1 MPTPILGYPYQ
12 IRVIL
17 PSSNSMKRLI
27 PFIIFF
33 FLVVALTYVLYGN
46 QVTIRFGENEKSDDD
61 HIRERTAVG
70 KLQSLGSVVISDSGT
85 HILILK
91 DKSTILL
98 SGLGVSLDSAIGK
111 QVEVEGRETTTP
123 SGKELIQVLRL
134 RELPPEQ
141 ATAEVVSRA
150 WVSFEDASLGVK
162 FSKREFWKNASTR
175 DGLML
180 TIPADLS
187 TCGDECEQIK
197 DDTISLEKLD
207 NSKAAP
213 LVSFVGDPKLATR
226 NVIGVKSLSGYK
238 FVRPDGVIVVA
249 VAREK
254 FVFRFT
260 YTPGAVRSADSVAND
275 FHSLLNSFE
284 FVSASR

>member
-1 MPTPILGYPYQ
+1 
-12 IRVIL
+12 
-17 PSSNSMKRLI
+17 MKRLI

-33 FLVVALTYVLYGN
+33 FLVVGLTYVLYGN
-46 QVTIRFGENEKSDDD
+46 QVTIRFGDSEKSDVD

-70 KLQSLGSVVISDSGT
+70 RLQSLGSVVIPGSGT

-98 SGLGVSLDSAIGK
+98 SELGVSLDSAIGK

-134 RELPPEQ
+134 RVLPPEE
-141 ATAEVVSRA
+141 APTEAVSRG
-150 WVSFEDASLGVK
+150 WVSFEDAGLGVK
-162 FSKREFWKNASTR
+162 FSKREFWKNASAR
-175 DGLML
+175 DGLIL

-187 TCGDECEQIK
+187 ACGDECEQIK
-197 DDTISLEKLD
+197 DDTISFDRLD
-207 NSKAAP
+207 NSKGAP
-213 LVSFVGDPKLATR
+213 LVSFVGDPKLASR